1 MCKINLTEGYFLTKF
16 IGYKSLIMKKLMV
29 LLWVT
34 LVFAGKRKDVDW
46 PEYLGGPDRN
56 HYSTLKQVN
65 TRNVSRLQKAWEFHT
80 GDSSGQMQ
88 CNPIIVNGILYATT
102 ASLELFAL
110 DAATGQEKWRF
121 KNTRERYWYSQNRG
135 VVYWEN
141 GADKRI
147 LFSAGNWLYAVDA
160 LTGAVVQSFGDG
172 GRVNLKSGL
181 GLQADKKFVIA
192 ATPGT
197 VFKNLIIMPLRLS
210 EGNDAAPGFIQ
221 AFDIPSGKLVWVF
234 KTIPSPGEAGYET
247 WSKDNYLNTQVGGA
261 NSWAGMSI
269 DRKRGI
275 VYVPTGSAA
284 FDFYGGHRKG
294 DNLFANSL
302 VALNAAS
309 GERIWHF
316 QLVHHDVWDR
326 DLPAPPNLVTVIRNG
341 KTIDAVAQIT
351 KQGYVYVFDREN
363 GKPLF
368 DIEEISVP
376 TDGVPGEYLSPT
388 QPIPVLPAP
397 FARQGFKENEI
408 NPWAENYTQLADQLK
423 KFRKEVFA
431 PPTLQGTLIL
441 PGFDG
446 GGEWGGAAFDQETGL
461 LFVNSN
467 EVPNIIKLNQAR
479 KLSASS
485 PGNALYLQNCTVC
498 HRDDLSGQ
506 PAAGYPSLQQI
517 GSRKSGKEIQDLIR
531 GGKGMMPGFP
541 QLEQEQLN
549 QLTDFLLGKEK
560 QVSVE
565 TSALS
570 DLPYTFD
577 GYKKFL
583 DKNGYPAITPP
594 WGTLTAIDLNS
605 GKHVWKKTL
614 GEYKELTAKGIPPTG
629 TENYGG
635 PVVTGGGLLF
645 IAATRDE
652 TFRAFDKKTGQLLWQ
667 AELPASAFATPSTYE
682 VNGKQYIVIACGG
695 NKLGASKGDSY
706 VAFCIK

>member
-1 MCKINLTEGYFLTKF
+1 
-16 IGYKSLIMKKLMV
+16 MKKL
-29 LLWVT
+29 LLMF
-34 LVFAGKRKDVDW
+34 LLFPFVFAGKKKDVDW
-46 PEYLGGPDRN
+46 PEYLGGPERN
-56 HYSTLKQVN
+56 HFSSLKQIN
-65 TRNVSRLQKAWEFHT
+65 TRNVTRLQKAWEYHT

-88 CNPIIVNGILYATT
+88 CNPIIVNGMLYATT

-121 KNTRERYWYSQNRG
+121 RDTRERQWYSQNRG

-141 GADKRI
+141 GSDTRI

-160 LTGAVVQSFGDG
+160 QTGKPVISFGDG

-181 GLQADKKFVIA
+181 GPKSEKKFVIA

-197 VFKNLIIMPLRLS
+197 VFKNLIIMPLRMS
-210 EGNDAAPGFIQ
+210 EGNDAAPGYIQ

-234 KTIPSPGEAGYET
+234 KTIPDPGEVGYET
-247 WSKDNYLNTQVGGA
+247 WSQDNYLNTQVGGA

-284 FDFYGGHRKG
+284 FDFYGGNRKG

-302 VALNAAS
+302 IALNAAT
-309 GERIWHF
+309 GERVWHF
-316 QLVHHDVWDR
+316 QFVHHDVWDR
-326 DLPAPPNLVTVIRNG
+326 DLPAPPNLVTIERNG
-341 KTIDAVAQIT
+341 KKIDAVAQIT

-368 DIEEISVP
+368 DIQEISVP
-376 TDGVPGEYLSPT
+376 TNGVQGEFLSPT
-388 QPIPVLPAP
+388 QPIPVTPAP
-397 FARQGFKENEI
+397 FARQGFHENEI
-408 NPWAENYTQLADQLK
+408 NTWAENYAQLVEQWR

-431 PPTLQGTLIL
+431 PPSLEGTLIL

-446 GGEWGGAAFDQETGL
+446 GGEWGGAAFDQESGL
-461 LFVNSN
+461 LYVNSN
-467 EVPNIIKLNQAR
+467 DVPNIIKLNPTR
-479 KLSASS
+479 KVSTVS
-485 PGNALYLQNCTVC
+485 PGNSVYLQNCAVC

-506 PAAGYPSLQQI
+506 PAAGYPSLQQLQN
-517 GSRKSGKEIQDLIR
+517 RKSGKDIQHIIK

-541 QLEQEQLN
+541 QLDQNQLN
-549 QLTDFLLGKEK
+549 VLTDFLMGTEK
-560 QVSVE
+560 QSNVE
-565 TSALS
+565 TTSS
-570 DLPYTFD
+570 NTLPYTFD
-577 GYKKFL
+577 GYTKFL

-594 WGTLTAIDLNS
+594 WGALTAIDLNS

-614 GEYKELTAKGIPPTG
+614 GEYKELTARGIPPTG

-635 PVVTGGGLLF
+635 PVVTRGGLLF

-652 TFRAFDKKTGQLLWQ
+652 TFRAFDKKTGELLWQ
-667 AELPASAFATPSTYE
+667 TELPASAFATPSTYE
-682 VNGKQYIVIACGG
+682 VKGKQYIVIACGG
-695 NKLGASKGDSY
+695 NKLGTKKGDSY

>member
-1 MCKINLTEGYFLTKF
+1 
-16 IGYKSLIMKKLMV
+16 MKKL
-29 LLWVT
+29 LLMF
-34 LVFAGKRKDVDW
+34 LLFPFVFAGKKKDVDW

-56 HYSTLKQVN
+56 HFSSLKQIN
-65 TRNVSRLQKAWEFHT
+65 TRNVTRLQKAWEYRT

-88 CNPIIVNGILYATT
+88 CNPIIVNGMLYATT
-102 ASLELFAL
+102 ASLELFTL

-121 KNTRERYWYSQNRG
+121 RDTRERQWYSQNRG

-141 GADKRI
+141 GSDTRI
-147 LFSAGNWLYAVDA
+147 IFSAGNWLYAVDA
-160 LTGAVVQSFGDG
+160 QTGKPVNSFGDR

-181 GLQADKKFVIA
+181 GPKSEKKFVIA

-197 VFKNLIIMPLRLS
+197 VFKNLIIMPLRMS
-210 EGNDAAPGFIQ
+210 EGNDAAPGYIQ

-234 KTIPSPGEAGYET
+234 KTIPDPGEVGYET
-247 WSKDNYLNTQVGGA
+247 WAQDNYLNTQVGGA

-284 FDFYGGHRKG
+284 FDFYGGNRKG

-302 VALNAAS
+302 IALNAAT
-309 GERIWHF
+309 GERVWHF
-316 QLVHHDVWDR
+316 QFVHHDVWDR
-326 DLPAPPNLVTVIRNG
+326 DLPAPPNLVTIERNG
-341 KTIDAVAQIT
+341 KKIDAVAQIT

-368 DIEEISVP
+368 DIQEVSVP
-376 TDGVPGEYLSPT
+376 TNGVKGEFLSPT
-388 QPIPVLPAP
+388 QPIPVTPAP
-397 FARQGFKENEI
+397 FARQGFHENEI
-408 NPWAENYTQLADQLK
+408 NPWAENYAQLVEQWR

-431 PPTLQGTLIL
+431 PPSLEGTLIL

-446 GGEWGGAAFDQETGL
+446 GGEWGGAAFDQESGL
-461 LFVNSN
+461 LYINSN
-467 EVPNIIKLNQAR
+467 DVPNIIKLNPTR
-479 KLSASS
+479 KVSSVS
-485 PGNALYLQNCTVC
+485 PGNSIYLQNCAVC

-506 PAAGYPSLQQI
+506 PAAGYPSLQQLQN
-517 GSRKSGKEIQDLIR
+517 RKSAKEIQQIIK

-541 QLEQEQLN
+541 QLDQNKLN
-549 QLTDFLLGKEK
+549 VLTDFLMGIEK
-560 QVSVE
+560 QSNVE
-565 TSALS
+565 ATSS
-570 DLPYTFD
+570 NTLPYTFD
-577 GYKKFL
+577 GYTKFL

-594 WGTLTAIDLNS
+594 WGSLTAIDLNS
-605 GKHVWKKTL
+605 GKHLWKKTL
-614 GEYKELTAKGIPPTG
+614 GEYKELTARGIPPTG

-635 PVVTGGGLLF
+635 PVVTRGGLLF

-667 AELPASAFATPSTYE
+667 TELPASAFATPSTYE
-682 VNGKQYIVIACGG
+682 VKGKQYIVIACGG
-695 NKLGASKGDSY
+695 NKLGTKKGDSY

>member
-1 MCKINLTEGYFLTKF
+1 
-16 IGYKSLIMKKLMV
+16 MKKL
-29 LLWVT
+29 LLMF
-34 LVFAGKRKDVDW
+34 LLFPFVFAGKKKDVDW
-46 PEYLGGPDRN
+46 PEYLGGPERN
-56 HYSTLKQVN
+56 HFSSLKQIN
-65 TRNVSRLQKAWEFHT
+65 TRNVSRLQKAWEYHT

-88 CNPIIVNGILYATT
+88 CNPIIVNGMLYATT

-110 DAATGQEKWRF
+110 DAATGLEKWRF
-121 KNTRERYWYSQNRG
+121 RDTRERQWYSQNRG

-141 GADKRI
+141 GSDTRI

-160 LTGAVVQSFGDG
+160 QTGKPIISFGDG

-181 GLQADKKFVIA
+181 GPKSEKKFVIA

-197 VFKNLIIMPLRLS
+197 VFKNLIIMPLRMS
-210 EGNDAAPGFIQ
+210 EGNDAAPGYIQ

-234 KTIPSPGEAGYET
+234 KTIPEPGEVGYET

-284 FDFYGGHRKG
+284 FDFYGGNRKG

-302 VALNAAS
+302 IALNAAT
-309 GERIWHF
+309 GERVWHF
-316 QLVHHDVWDR
+316 QFVHHDVWDR
-326 DLPAPPNLVTVIRNG
+326 DLPAPPNLVTIERNG
-341 KTIDAVAQIT
+341 KKIDAVAQIT

-368 DIEEISVP
+368 DIQEVSVP
-376 TDGVPGEYLSPT
+376 TNGVQGEFLSPT
-388 QPIPVLPAP
+388 QPIPVTPAP
-397 FARQGFKENEI
+397 FARQGFHENDI
-408 NPWAENYTQLADQLK
+408 NPWAENYAQLVEQSR

-431 PPTLQGTLIL
+431 PPSLEGTLIL

-446 GGEWGGAAFDQETGL
+446 GGEWGGAAFDQESGL
-461 LFVNSN
+461 LYVNSN
-467 EVPNIIKLNQAR
+467 DVPNIIKLNPTR
-479 KLSASS
+479 KVSSVS
-485 PGNALYLQNCTVC
+485 PGNSVYLQNCAVC

-506 PAAGYPSLQQI
+506 PAAGYPSLQQLQN
-517 GSRKSGKEIQDLIR
+517 RKSGKDIQQIIK

-541 QLEQEQLN
+541 QLDQNQLN
-549 QLTDFLLGKEK
+549 VLTDFLMGTEK
-560 QVSVE
+560 QSNVE
-565 TSALS
+565 TTSS
-570 DLPYTFD
+570 NTLPYTFD
-577 GYKKFL
+577 GYTKFL

-594 WGTLTAIDLNS
+594 WGALTAIDLNS

-614 GEYKELTAKGIPPTG
+614 GEYKELTARGIPPTG

-635 PVVTGGGLLF
+635 PVVTRGGLLF

-667 AELPASAFATPSTYE
+667 TELPASAFATPSTYE
-682 VNGKQYIVIACGG
+682 VKGKQYIVIACGG
-695 NKLGASKGDSY
+695 NKLGTKKGDSY

>member
-1 MCKINLTEGYFLTKF
+1 
-16 IGYKSLIMKKLMV
+16 MKKLLL
-29 LLWVT
+29 LLWVP
-34 LVFAGKRKDVDW
+34 LVFAGNKKDVDW

-56 HYSTLKQVN
+56 HYSRLKQIN
-65 TRNVSRLQKAWEFHT
+65 TRTISRLQKAWEFHT

-88 CNPIIVNGILYATT
+88 CNPIIVNGVLYATT

-121 KNTRERYWYSQNRG
+121 RNTSERYWYSQNRG

-141 GADKRI
+141 DGDKRI

-160 LTGAVVQSFGDG
+160 QTGKVVNSFGDS

-181 GLQADKKFVIA
+181 GPQADKKFVIA

-197 VFKNLIIMPLRLS
+197 VFNNLIIMPLRMS

-234 KTIPSPGEAGYET
+234 KTIPSPGETGYET

-284 FDFYGGHRKG
+284 FDFYGGNRKG

-302 VALNAAS
+302 VALKAAT
-309 GERIWHF
+309 GERIWHY

-326 DLPAPPNLVTVIRNG
+326 DLPAPPNLVTITRNG
-341 KTIDAVAQIT
+341 KKIDAVAQIT

-368 DIEEISVP
+368 DIQEIPVP
-376 TDGVPGEYLSPT
+376 TDGVPGESLSPT
-388 QPIPVLPAP
+388 QPIPVAPAP
-397 FARQGFKENEI
+397 FARQGFRENEL
-408 NPWAENYTQLADQLK
+408 NPWAENYLQLAAQFK

-431 PPTLQGTLIL
+431 PPSLEGTLIL

-446 GGEWGGAAFDQETGL
+446 GGEWGGAAFDKETGL
-461 LFVNSN
+461 LFLNSN
-467 EVPNIIKLNQAR
+467 DVPNIIKLNHSR
-479 KLSASS
+479 KLIAAS
-485 PGNALYLQNCTVC
+485 PGKALYLQNCAVC

-517 GSRKSGKEIQDLIR
+517 GGRKTEKEILDLIKS
-531 GGKGMMPGFP
+531 GKGMMPGFP
-541 QLEQEQLN
+541 QLDQPQLN

-560 QVSVE
+560 QAAGE
-565 TSALS
+565 TTAFNN
-570 DLPYTFD
+570 LPYTFD
-577 GYKKFL
+577 GYNKFL

-614 GEYKELTAKGIPPTG
+614 GEYKELTARGIPPTG

-635 PVVTGGGLLF
+635 PVVTSGGLLF

-667 AELPASAFATPSTYE
+667 TELPASGFATPSTYE
-682 VNGKQYIVIACGG
+682 VKGKQYVVIACGG
-695 NKLGASKGDSY
+695 NKLGTKKGDSY

>member
-1 MCKINLTEGYFLTKF
+1 
-16 IGYKSLIMKKLMV
+16 MKKL
-29 LLWVT
+29 LLMF
-34 LVFAGKRKDVDW
+34 LLFPFVFAGKKKDVDW

-56 HYSTLKQVN
+56 HFSSLKQIN
-65 TRNVSRLQKAWEFHT
+65 TRNVTRLQKAWEYRT

-88 CNPIIVNGILYATT
+88 CNPIIVNGMLYATT

-110 DAATGQEKWRF
+110 DAATGLEKWRF
-121 KNTRERYWYSQNRG
+121 RDTRERQWYSQNRG

-141 GADKRI
+141 GSDTRI
-147 LFSAGNWLYAVDA
+147 IFSAGNWLYAVDA
-160 LTGAVVQSFGDG
+160 QTGKPVNSFGDR

-181 GLQADKKFVIA
+181 GPKSEKKFVIA

-197 VFKNLIIMPLRLS
+197 VFKNLIIMPLRMS
-210 EGNDAAPGFIQ
+210 EGNDAAPGYIQ

-234 KTIPSPGEAGYET
+234 KTIPDPGEVGYET
-247 WSKDNYLNTQVGGA
+247 WAQDNYLNTQVGGA

-284 FDFYGGHRKG
+284 FDFYGGNRKG

-302 VALNAAS
+302 IALNAAT
-309 GERIWHF
+309 GERVWHF
-316 QLVHHDVWDR
+316 QFVHHDVWDR
-326 DLPAPPNLVTVIRNG
+326 DLPAPPNLVTIERNG
-341 KTIDAVAQIT
+341 KKIDAVAQIT

-368 DIEEISVP
+368 DIQEVSVP
-376 TDGVPGEYLSPT
+376 TNGVKGEFLSPT
-388 QPIPVLPAP
+388 QPIPVTPAP
-397 FARQGFKENEI
+397 FARQGFHENEI
-408 NPWAENYTQLADQLK
+408 NPWAENYAQLVEQWR

-431 PPTLQGTLIL
+431 PPSLEGTLIL

-446 GGEWGGAAFDQETGL
+446 GGEWGGAAFDQESGL
-461 LFVNSN
+461 LYINSN
-467 EVPNIIKLNQAR
+467 DVPNIIKLNPTR
-479 KLSASS
+479 KVSSVS
-485 PGNALYLQNCTVC
+485 PGNSIYLQNCAVC

-506 PAAGYPSLQQI
+506 PAAGYPSLQQLQN
-517 GSRKSGKEIQDLIR
+517 RKSAKEIQQIIK

-541 QLEQEQLN
+541 QLDQNKLN
-549 QLTDFLLGKEK
+549 VLTDFLMGIEK
-560 QVSVE
+560 QSNVE
-565 TSALS
+565 ATSS
-570 DLPYTFD
+570 NTLPYTFD
-577 GYKKFL
+577 GYTKFL

-594 WGTLTAIDLNS
+594 WGSLTAIDLNS
-605 GKHVWKKTL
+605 GKHLWKKTL
-614 GEYKELTAKGIPPTG
+614 GEYKELTARGIPPTG

-635 PVVTGGGLLF
+635 PVVTRGGLLF

-667 AELPASAFATPSTYE
+667 TELPASAFATPSTYE
-682 VNGKQYIVIACGG
+682 VKGKQYIVIACGG
-695 NKLGASKGDSY
+695 NKLGTKKGDSY

>member
-1 MCKINLTEGYFLTKF
+1 
-16 IGYKSLIMKKLMV
+16 MKKL
-29 LLWVT
+29 LLMF
-34 LVFAGKRKDVDW
+34 LLFPFVFAGKKKDVDW
-46 PEYLGGPDRN
+46 PEYLGGPERN
-56 HYSTLKQVN
+56 HFSSLKQIN
-65 TRNVSRLQKAWEFHT
+65 PRNVTRLQKAWEYHT

-88 CNPIIVNGILYATT
+88 CNPIIVNGMLYATT

-121 KNTRERYWYSQNRG
+121 RDTRERQWYSQNRG

-141 GADKRI
+141 GSDTRI

-160 LTGAVVQSFGDG
+160 QTGKPVISFGDG

-181 GLQADKKFVIA
+181 GPKSEKKFVIA

-197 VFKNLIIMPLRLS
+197 VFKNLIIMPLRMS
-210 EGNDAAPGFIQ
+210 EGNDAAPGYIQ

-234 KTIPSPGEAGYET
+234 KTIPDPGEVGYET

-284 FDFYGGHRKG
+284 FDFYGGNRKG

-302 VALNAAS
+302 IALNAAS
-309 GERIWHF
+309 GERVWHF
-316 QLVHHDVWDR
+316 QFVHHDVWDR
-326 DLPAPPNLVTVIRNG
+326 DLPAPPNLVTIERNG
-341 KTIDAVAQIT
+341 KKIDAVAQIT

-368 DIEEISVP
+368 DIQEISVP
-376 TDGVPGEYLSPT
+376 TNGVQGEFLSPT
-388 QPIPVLPAP
+388 QPIPVTPAP
-397 FARQGFKENEI
+397 FARQGFHENEI
-408 NPWAENYTQLADQLK
+408 NTWAENYAQLVEQWR

-431 PPTLQGTLIL
+431 PPSLEGTLIL

-446 GGEWGGAAFDQETGL
+446 GGEWGGAAFDQESGL
-461 LFVNSN
+461 LYVNSN
-467 EVPNIIKLNQAR
+467 DVPNIIKLNPTR
-479 KLSASS
+479 KVSTVS
-485 PGNALYLQNCTVC
+485 PGNSVYLQNCAVC

-506 PAAGYPSLQQI
+506 PAAGYPSLQQLQN
-517 GSRKSGKEIQDLIR
+517 RKSGKDIQQVIK

-541 QLEQEQLN
+541 QLDQNQLN
-549 QLTDFLLGKEK
+549 VLTDFLMGTEK
-560 QVSVE
+560 QSNVE
-565 TSALS
+565 TTSS
-570 DLPYTFD
+570 NTLPYTFD
-577 GYKKFL
+577 GYTKFL

-594 WGTLTAIDLNS
+594 WGALTAIDLNS

-635 PVVTGGGLLF
+635 PVVTRGGLLF

-652 TFRAFDKKTGQLLWQ
+652 TFRAFDKKTGELLWQ
-667 AELPASAFATPSTYE
+667 TELPASAFATPSTYE
-682 VNGKQYIVIACGG
+682 VKGKQYIVIACGG
-695 NKLGASKGDSY
+695 NKLGTQKGDSY